1 MEKNMNKIKVFKLKS
16 YKNKSG
22 KLVPINFN
30 REFPIK
36 VKRIFYI
43 FGKKNH
49 YRGDHAHKKCKQL
62 FIPISGSISLVMKS
76 NDKEKIV
83 TLNSKNDKAILVSN
97 LVWCRLKFLT
107 KNAIVMVACDR
118 KYEFN
123 DYIDKYKNFLQIKK
137 NK

>member
-1 MEKNMNKIKVFKLKS
+1 MKKIKIFKLKS
-16 YKNKSG
+16 YTKKSG

-62 FIPISGSISLVMKS
+62 FIPVSGSISLIMKT
-76 NDKEKIV
+76 NNKEEIV
-83 TLNSKNDKAILVSN
+83 TLDSKNDKAILVPN

-107 KNAIVMVACDR
+107 KNSIVLVACDR
-118 KYEFN
+118 KYEFK
-123 DYIDKYKNFLQIKK
+123 DYIDNYTNFKKIEK

>member
-1 MEKNMNKIKVFKLKS
+1 MKKVKVFKLKS
-16 YKNKSG
+16 YIKKSG
-22 KLVPINFN
+22 KLIPINFN
-30 REFPIK
+30 RNFPIK

-43 FGKKNH
+43 YGKKNH

-62 FIPISGSISLVMKS
+62 FIPVSGSISLIMKS
-76 NDKEKIV
+76 NDKEEII
-83 TLNSKNDKAILVSN
+83 TLNSKNNKSILVPN

-123 DYIDKYKNFLQIKK
+123 DYIEKYKNFKKIEK

>member
-1 MEKNMNKIKVFKLKS
+1 MKKIQIFKLKS
-16 YKNKSG
+16 YTKKSG

-62 FIPISGSISLVMKS
+62 FIPVSGSISLIMKT
-76 NDKEKIV
+76 NNKEEII
-83 TLNSKNDKAILVSN
+83 TLDSKKDKAILVPN

-107 KNAIVMVACDR
+107 KNSIVLVACDR
-118 KYEFN
+118 KYEFK
-123 DYIDKYKNFLQIKK
+123 DYIDNYTNFKKIEK